1 MRFCFGSIAQNENF
15 KKAKFLDFQL
25 IPEILMKPKYVRL
38 YWNYKLRMDCTTD
51 ESIIM

>member
-1 MRFCFGSIAQNENF
+1 MRFCSIAQNENF

-38 YWNYKLRMDCTTD
+38 Y
-51 ESIIM
+51 